1 MISKRNDAFFRVNQ
15 NNFLGRVQNFFKTLN
30 SRLDEKE
37 YQQAHSHGA
46 GAFTRRRKLTFKH
59 LVVFLMNVVTRSI
72 QKELNH
78 YYKLIKSGDF
88 DLQHVSQGAFT
99 QARAKLKHTA
109 FIELSDRVVDEFYNE
124 APWMSWH
131 GRRVLSV
138 DGSTIALPNSDSL
151 REEYTAHRFGAGE
164 REKLIARISHLYDPL
179 NKIIVNASI
188 GKYRD
193 SEKSL
198 CEQHLDSIQSGDVVL
213 FDRYYPSIWLFL
225 VLEKIGADFVMRLN
239 EQHWT
244 AAKKLLAGNVNE
256 KTEEFS
262 VSSNH
267 LNMLEK
273 YQVGETKIKCRLIRY
288 RLENGEQ
295 MVLCTSLKEREVY
308 DRQEIFDLYAKR
320 WGIEESY
327 KFLKC
332 RLDIENFT
340 GKTPHAILQD
350 FYVKVLLSNLCSLVM
365 LEKEIQLE
373 DDERKGG
380 RKHKYQLNRTFALSN
395 FKDLPIFIFLK
406 RKIKQALD
414 AFNLIV
420 QRAITPVRPNRS
432 FPRRSSPRKLSKMNY
447 KPI

>member
-1 MISKRNDAFFRVNQ
+1 MIWKRNDVFFRVNR

-30 SRLDEKE
+30 SRIDEKE
-37 YQQAHSHGA
+37 YQQAHSQGA
-46 GAFTRRRKLTFKH
+46 GAFSRRRKLTFKH
-59 LVVFLMNVVTRSI
+59 LVVFLMNVITKSI

-78 YYKLIKSGDF
+78 YYKLIRSGEF
-88 DLQHVSQGAFT
+88 DIQHVSKGAFT

-109 FIELSDRVVDEFYNE
+109 FIELSNRVVDEFYNE

-138 DGSTIALPNSDSL
+138 DGSTIALPDSPSL
-151 REEYTAHRFGAGE
+151 REEYTAHKFGAGE
-164 REKLIARISHLYDPL
+164 REKLIARVSHLYDPL
-179 NKIIVNASI
+179 NKIIVSASI
-188 GKYRD
+188 GKYTD

-198 CEQHLDSIQSGDVVL
+198 CENHLDFIQPGDVVL

-225 VLEKIGADFVMRLN
+225 VLQKIGADFVMRLN
-239 EQHWT
+239 EEHWT
-244 AAKKLLAGNVNE
+244 AARQILNGNVNE
-256 KTEEFS
+256 KTVEFQ

-267 LNMLEK
+267 LSLLK
-273 YQVGETKIKCRLIRY
+273 KFQVDETKIKCRVIRY
-288 RLENGEQ
+288 RLDNGEN
-295 MVLCTSLKEREVY
+295 MVLCTSLRERETY
-308 DRQEIFDLYAKR
+308 DRQTIFDLYGKR

-350 FYVKVLLSNLCSLVM
+350 FYVKVLLSNLCTLVM

-373 DDERKGG
+373 DDERNGD
-380 RKHKYQLNRTFALSN
+380 RKLRYRLNRTFALSN

-406 RKIKQALD
+406 RKIKQALN
-414 AFNLIV
+414 AFNLII
-420 QRAITPVRPNRS
+420 QRALSPVRPDRS

-447 KPI
+447 KPV